1 MNGTITLDQQLNAL
15 LGYHVECI
23 GGQFTL
29 IEPSGHEYPTF
40 HSTEREAWRDAP
52 AWSLENLVELYDMV
66 GQYRV
71 LLFNDPERGEWYA
84 RIGTSGVH
92 HGPRLADVI
101 VACLVEHLRMSRT
114 ARSGI

>member
-1 MNGTITLDQQLNAL
+1 MYEATSLDRQLNEL
-15 LGYHVECI
+15 LGYSVTPVGNKFVLC
-23 GGQFTL
+23 
-29 IEPSGHEYPTF
+29 EPAGHEYPALYA
-40 HSTEREAWRDAP
+40 TEREAWHDAP

-71 LLFNDPERGEWYA
+71 LLFNDPARGEWYA

-101 VACLVEHLRMSRT
+101 VACLVEHLRT
-114 ARSGI
+114 AAAARGGI